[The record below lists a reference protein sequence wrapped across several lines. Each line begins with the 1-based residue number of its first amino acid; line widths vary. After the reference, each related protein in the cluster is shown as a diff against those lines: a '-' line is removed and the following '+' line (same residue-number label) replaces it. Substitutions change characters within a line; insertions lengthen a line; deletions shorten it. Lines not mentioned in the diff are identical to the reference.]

1 MHFFFAVAYP
11 RHFQNR
17 VDSYRYGFNGMEKD
31 DEVKGNGNSY
41 TTQFRQYDPRIGR
54 WMSVDA
60 LTDKFPELSPYQFA
74 DNTPLWATDID
85 GLEAFFIHGMAS
97 SPNKWRTA
105 EFKAVKK
112 TLIQLTNNTEVNS
125 NDGFDWSMGK
135 GKRNGVAQNQRNRTR
150 AAKRLAKY
158 VVNNRAGGEEISLIG
173 VSHGGNVAIQAAAI
187 IYEQTGEQVNIIT
200 FNTTATHEKGNVE
213 NPMGNEGINDMID
226 IRTKDDRAS
235 EFVRGGGYNNEP
247 HKVGQDLLITNDQEK
262 WLPRHATKN
271 ADLGQIKNSSL
282 VPMKRVP
289 SRKERGLRPVVGP
302 SY

>member
-1 MHFFFAVAYP
+1 MFLCVNHVPTLPFLCLILLKSGGKSLPLFYKGSHLKTVHFFFAVAYP

-97 SPNKWRTA
+97 SPNKWRTP

-112 TLIQLTNNTEVNS
+112 TLKQ
-125 NDGFDWSMGK
+125 
-135 GKRNGVAQNQRNRTR
+135 
-150 AAKRLAKY
+150 
-158 VVNNRAGGEEISLIG
+158 
-173 VSHGGNVAIQAAAI
+173 
-187 IYEQTGEQVNIIT
+187 
-200 FNTTATHEKGNVE
+200 
-213 NPMGNEGINDMID
+213 
-226 IRTKDDRAS
+226 
-235 EFVRGGGYNNEP
+235 
-247 HKVGQDLLITNDQEK
+247 
-262 WLPRHATKN
+262 
-271 ADLGQIKNSSL
+271 
-282 VPMKRVP
+282 
-289 SRKERGLRPVVGP
+289 
-302 SY
+302 